1 MSMITIRNLQF
12 QYDAAPEINALYGI
26 DLEIRKGEC
35 IVLTGESGC
44 GKTTLTRCLNGL
56 IPNFFEGTLTGE
68 ILYEGVPVNKMEQ
81 YELSRKIGTVFQDPR
96 SQFFAVN
103 TTDEVAFGC
112 ENLAFSTE
120 RINQN
125 VDAAFSRM
133 NIDVLR
139 DRSLFGLSSGEK
151 QRLAVASIYAMDTD
165 VIVLDEPTA
174 NLDGE
179 TIQNL
184 RELLFT
190 LKAEGNTLIISEHR
204 LSWLVGI
211 ADRYVYMRKGRIE
224 KIWGAAEAAC
234 LSPDVLREY
243 GLRSIQNVLFPTKK
257 TPARSDA
264 NELTCQNLCI
274 YYGKQE
280 IIHDLNFHFTWGE
293 EGRIIGIVG
302 ANGSGKTTF
311 SKVLCGLM
319 APRTGEIRL
328 NGKKMTHRELLKKTY
343 FVIQYRDVFGKET
356 VLKYTPLFS
365 GLKEEIILQ
374 RPAENKIQFLL
385 KTYEMEAVLTDNVI
399 SLFSDGTRCVGEISK
414 ITIYDSSAIPKVST
428 DSTVTLTATDKK
440 GEYLY
445 TISLDQNFLLR
456 EDIEYPVYV
465 DPTVTIS
472 SSGYGTSKTILDTPV
487 YSNVPSNCQGA
498 NIYNMVGNANA
509 LSNNYGVGRTL
520 MKFPGLIN
528 HAIFQSISN
537 SQVSSM
543 KLHMYSSSGS
553 VSQSSILVNHYT
565 GSSWNETSTAY
576 NNVSWNGYGLL
587 ISSTSIGSG
596 NQWVSFEL
604 KNAIPTWQNNV
615 SAADRGV
622 MLRNSNET
630 STSASKTL
638 CSTESSYKP
647 YVSLTWFGS
656 DPAGISS
663 GNIYRLRNT
672 FSSRYLSASS
682 PTYFQQAISMNTTRG
697 NDLWR
702 FDRVSS
708 GVYRIESLG
717 VRCDSTGLQPSMLT
731 ASAGGSTST
740 SGTLSLT
747 AYSSSNTRQWWY
759 VTKNTQGY
767 SLVSYYY
774 PQLAITVSSATSAPT
789 LSSNA
794 NHPKWTMTS
803 ASFSNYWSGS
813 YSGGSSPYTINVIV
827 ESSAVTGYLTQ
838 SVYRASSAQNR
849 CWWSG
854 TRASSAS
861 ETPI

>member
-1 MSMITIRNLQF
+1 
-12 QYDAAPEINALYGI
+12 
-26 DLEIRKGEC
+26 
-35 IVLTGESGC
+35 
-44 GKTTLTRCLNGL
+44 
-56 IPNFFEGTLTGE
+56 
-68 ILYEGVPVNKMEQ
+68 
-81 YELSRKIGTVFQDPR
+81 
-96 SQFFAVN
+96 
-103 TTDEVAFGC
+103 
-112 ENLAFSTE
+112 
-120 RINQN
+120 
-125 VDAAFSRM
+125 
-133 NIDVLR
+133 
-139 DRSLFGLSSGEK
+139 
-151 QRLAVASIYAMDTD
+151 
-165 VIVLDEPTA
+165 
-174 NLDGE
+174 
-179 TIQNL
+179 
-184 RELLFT
+184 
-190 LKAEGNTLIISEHR
+190 
-204 LSWLVGI
+204 
-211 ADRYVYMRKGRIE
+211 
-224 KIWGAAEAAC
+224 
-234 LSPDVLREY
+234 
-243 GLRSIQNVLFPTKK
+243 
-257 TPARSDA
+257 
-264 NELTCQNLCI
+264 
-274 YYGKQE
+274 
-280 IIHDLNFHFTWGE
+280 
-293 EGRIIGIVG
+293 
-302 ANGSGKTTF
+302 
-311 SKVLCGLM
+311 
-319 APRTGEIRL
+319 
-328 NGKKMTHRELLKKTY
+328 
-343 FVIQYRDVFGKET
+343 
-356 VLKYTPLFS
+356 
-365 GLKEEIILQ
+365 
-374 RPAENKIQFLL
+374 
-385 KTYEMEAVLTDNVI
+385 
-399 SLFSDGTRCVGEISK
+399 
-414 ITIYDSSAIPKVST
+414 
-428 DSTVTLTATDKK
+428 
-440 GEYLY
+440 
-445 TISLDQNFLLR
+445 
-456 EDIEYPVYV
+456 
-465 DPTVTIS
+465 
-472 SSGYGTSKTILDTPV
+472 
-487 YSNVPSNCQGA
+487 
-498 NIYNMVGNANA
+498 
-509 LSNNYGVGRTL
+509 

-803 ASFSNYWSGS
+803 ASFSNYWSGA

-838 SVYRASSAQNR
+838 SVYSCATAWNGIDSNIFIRHYPSTYTGSYASADFTVRVRGVNSYGKRFGRLVPTPNNVNQNWTSAVIEISTESSSTNNSSYTHTDRQMNFLHELGHALKLAHPHESDSSWHPLSIMNQGLPSTR
-849 CWWSG
+849 DYILGRPSG
-854 TRASSAS
+854 YDKYNLSRKW
-861 ETPI
+861 

>member
-1 MSMITIRNLQF
+1 
-12 QYDAAPEINALYGI
+12 
-26 DLEIRKGEC
+26 
-35 IVLTGESGC
+35 
-44 GKTTLTRCLNGL
+44 
-56 IPNFFEGTLTGE
+56 
-68 ILYEGVPVNKMEQ
+68 METN
-81 YELSRKIGTVFQDPR
+81 Y
-96 SQFFAVN
+96 
-103 TTDEVAFGC
+103 
-112 ENLAFSTE
+112 
-120 RINQN
+120 
-125 VDAAFSRM
+125 
-133 NIDVLR
+133 
-139 DRSLFGLSSGEK
+139 
-151 QRLAVASIYAMDTD
+151 RL
-165 VIVLDEPTA
+165 
-174 NLDGE
+174 
-179 TIQNL
+179 
-184 RELLFT
+184 
-190 LKAEGNTLIISEHR
+190 
-204 LSWLVGI
+204 
-211 ADRYVYMRKGRIE
+211 
-224 KIWGAAEAAC
+224 
-234 LSPDVLREY
+234 
-243 GLRSIQNVLFPTKK
+243 
-257 TPARSDA
+257 
-264 NELTCQNLCI
+264 
-274 YYGKQE
+274 
-280 IIHDLNFHFTWGE
+280 
-293 EGRIIGIVG
+293 
-302 ANGSGKTTF
+302 
-311 SKVLCGLM
+311 
-319 APRTGEIRL
+319 
-328 NGKKMTHRELLKKTY
+328 
-343 FVIQYRDVFGKET
+343 T

-498 NIYNMVGNANA
+498 NIYNIVGNANA

-803 ASFSNYWSGS
+803 ASFSNYWSGA

-838 SVYRASSAQNR
+838 SVYSCATAWNGIDSNIFIRHYPSTYTGSYASADFTVRVRGVNSYGKRFGRLVPTPNNVNQNWTSAVIEISTESSSTNNSSYTHTDRQMNFLHELGHALKLAHPHESDSSWHPLSIMNQGLPSTR
-849 CWWSG
+849 DYIPGRPSG
-854 TRASSAS
+854 YDKYNLSRKW
-861 ETPI
+861 

>member
-1 MSMITIRNLQF
+1 MFVNRNAKLLSLVLSIIFIFAVIVPSRASAFDNDSLQV
-12 QYDAAPEINALYGI
+12 DTC
-26 DLEIRKGEC
+26 D
-35 IVLTGESGC
+35 
-44 GKTTLTRCLNGL
+44 
-56 IPNFFEGTLTGE
+56 
-68 ILYEGVPVNKMEQ
+68 
-81 YELSRKIGTVFQDPR
+81 ELSMEELQKMSLSADELPQIIDWSIAEKNGNVYRLYSQEDDLNSAIFQNKDG
-96 SQFFAVN
+96 SK
-103 TTDEVAFGC
+103 TMYYFG
-112 ENLAFSTE
+112 
-120 RINQN
+120 
-125 VDAAFSRM
+125 
-133 NIDVLR
+133 
-139 DRSLFGLSSGEK
+139 
-151 QRLAVASIYAMDTD
+151 
-165 VIVLDEPTA
+165 EPIKYTA
-174 NLDGE
+174 EDG
-179 TIQNL
+179 TIQDKSNRIATSADSSEDNYTYYTPQNDIQTFFPEVL
-184 RELLFT
+184 GTGADVF
-190 LKAEGNTLIISEHR
+190 LKAEGFQLSFSPVSQGAFAGTLTTT
-204 LSWLVGI
+204 
-211 ADRYVYMRKGRIE
+211 KGFD
-224 KIWGAAEAAC
+224 
-234 LSPDVLREY
+234 S
-243 GLRSIQNVLFPTKK
+243 
-257 TPARSDA
+257 
-264 NELTCQNLCI
+264 
-274 YYGKQE
+274 
-280 IIHDLNFHFTWGE
+280 
-293 EGRIIGIVG
+293 
-302 ANGSGKTTF
+302 
-311 SKVLCGLM
+311 
-319 APRTGEIRL
+319 
-328 NGKKMTHRELLKKTY
+328 
-343 FVIQYRDVFGKET
+343 IQYRDVFGKET

-414 ITIYDSSAIPKVST
+414 ITIYDSSAIPKVSA

-498 NIYNMVGNANA
+498 NIYNIVGNANA

-803 ASFSNYWSGS
+803 ASFSNYWSGA

-838 SVYRASSAQNR
+838 SVYSCATAWNGIDSNIFIRHYPSTYTGSYASADFTVRVRGVNSYGKRFGRLVPTPNNVNQNWTSAVIEISTESSSTNNSSYTHTDRQMNFLHELGHALKLAHPHESDSSWHPLSIMNQGLPSTR
-849 CWWSG
+849 DYIPGRPSG
-854 TRASSAS
+854 YDKYNLSRKW
-861 ETPI
+861 

>member
-1 MSMITIRNLQF
+1 
-12 QYDAAPEINALYGI
+12 
-26 DLEIRKGEC
+26 
-35 IVLTGESGC
+35 
-44 GKTTLTRCLNGL
+44 
-56 IPNFFEGTLTGE
+56 
-68 ILYEGVPVNKMEQ
+68 
-81 YELSRKIGTVFQDPR
+81 
-96 SQFFAVN
+96 
-103 TTDEVAFGC
+103 
-112 ENLAFSTE
+112 
-120 RINQN
+120 
-125 VDAAFSRM
+125 
-133 NIDVLR
+133 
-139 DRSLFGLSSGEK
+139 
-151 QRLAVASIYAMDTD
+151 
-165 VIVLDEPTA
+165 
-174 NLDGE
+174 
-179 TIQNL
+179 
-184 RELLFT
+184 
-190 LKAEGNTLIISEHR
+190 
-204 LSWLVGI
+204 
-211 ADRYVYMRKGRIE
+211 
-224 KIWGAAEAAC
+224 
-234 LSPDVLREY
+234 
-243 GLRSIQNVLFPTKK
+243 
-257 TPARSDA
+257 
-264 NELTCQNLCI
+264 
-274 YYGKQE
+274 
-280 IIHDLNFHFTWGE
+280 
-293 EGRIIGIVG
+293 
-302 ANGSGKTTF
+302 
-311 SKVLCGLM
+311 
-319 APRTGEIRL
+319 
-328 NGKKMTHRELLKKTY
+328 
-343 FVIQYRDVFGKET
+343 
-356 VLKYTPLFS
+356 
-365 GLKEEIILQ
+365 
-374 RPAENKIQFLL
+374 
-385 KTYEMEAVLTDNVI
+385 
-399 SLFSDGTRCVGEISK
+399 
-414 ITIYDSSAIPKVST
+414 
-428 DSTVTLTATDKK
+428 
-440 GEYLY
+440 
-445 TISLDQNFLLR
+445 
-456 EDIEYPVYV
+456 
-465 DPTVTIS
+465 
-472 SSGYGTSKTILDTPV
+472 
-487 YSNVPSNCQGA
+487 
-498 NIYNMVGNANA
+498 
-509 LSNNYGVGRTL
+509 

-794 NHPKWTMTS
+794 NHPKWTMTA
-803 ASFSNYWSGS
+803 ASFSNYWSGA

-838 SVYRASSAQNR
+838 SVYSCATAWNGIDSNIFIRHYPSTYTGSYASADFTVRVRGVNSYGKRFGRLVPTPNNVNQNWTSAVIEISTESSSTNNSSYTHTDRQMIFLHELGHALKLAHPHESDSSWHPLSIMNQGLPSTR
-849 CWWSG
+849 DYIPGRPSG
-854 TRASSAS
+854 YDKYNLSRKW
-861 ETPI
+861 

>member
-1 MSMITIRNLQF
+1 M
-12 QYDAAPEINALYGI
+12 
-26 DLEIRKGEC
+26 
-35 IVLTGESGC
+35 
-44 GKTTLTRCLNGL
+44 
-56 IPNFFEGTLTGE
+56 
-68 ILYEGVPVNKMEQ
+68 
-81 YELSRKIGTVFQDPR
+81 
-96 SQFFAVN
+96 
-103 TTDEVAFGC
+103 
-112 ENLAFSTE
+112 
-120 RINQN
+120 
-125 VDAAFSRM
+125 
-133 NIDVLR
+133 
-139 DRSLFGLSSGEK
+139 
-151 QRLAVASIYAMDTD
+151 
-165 VIVLDEPTA
+165 
-174 NLDGE
+174 
-179 TIQNL
+179 
-184 RELLFT
+184 
-190 LKAEGNTLIISEHR
+190 
-204 LSWLVGI
+204 
-211 ADRYVYMRKGRIE
+211 RY
-224 KIWGAAEAAC
+224 
-234 LSPDVLREY
+234 
-243 GLRSIQNVLFPTKK
+243 
-257 TPARSDA
+257 
-264 NELTCQNLCI
+264 
-274 YYGKQE
+274 
-280 IIHDLNFHFTWGE
+280 FHFT
-293 EGRIIGIVG
+293 
-302 ANGSGKTTF
+302 
-311 SKVLCGLM
+311 
-319 APRTGEIRL
+319 
-328 NGKKMTHRELLKKTY
+328 
-343 FVIQYRDVFGKET
+343 
-356 VLKYTPLFS
+356 
-365 GLKEEIILQ
+365 
-374 RPAENKIQFLL
+374 EN
-385 KTYEMEAVLTDNVI
+385 TDNVI

-803 ASFSNYWSGS
+803 ASFSNYWSGA

-838 SVYRASSAQNR
+838 SVYSCATAWNGIDSNIFIRHYPSTYTGSYASADFTVRVRGVNSYGKRFGRLVPTPNNVNQNWTSAVIEISTESSSTNNSSYTHTDRQMNFLHELGHALKLAHPHESDSSWHPLSIMNQGLPSTR
-849 CWWSG
+849 DYIPGRPSG
-854 TRASSAS
+854 YDKYNLSRKW
-861 ETPI
+861 

>member
-1 MSMITIRNLQF
+1 
-12 QYDAAPEINALYGI
+12 
-26 DLEIRKGEC
+26 
-35 IVLTGESGC
+35 
-44 GKTTLTRCLNGL
+44 
-56 IPNFFEGTLTGE
+56 
-68 ILYEGVPVNKMEQ
+68 
-81 YELSRKIGTVFQDPR
+81 
-96 SQFFAVN
+96 
-103 TTDEVAFGC
+103 
-112 ENLAFSTE
+112 
-120 RINQN
+120 
-125 VDAAFSRM
+125 
-133 NIDVLR
+133 
-139 DRSLFGLSSGEK
+139 
-151 QRLAVASIYAMDTD
+151 
-165 VIVLDEPTA
+165 
-174 NLDGE
+174 
-179 TIQNL
+179 
-184 RELLFT
+184 
-190 LKAEGNTLIISEHR
+190 
-204 LSWLVGI
+204 
-211 ADRYVYMRKGRIE
+211 
-224 KIWGAAEAAC
+224 
-234 LSPDVLREY
+234 
-243 GLRSIQNVLFPTKK
+243 
-257 TPARSDA
+257 
-264 NELTCQNLCI
+264 
-274 YYGKQE
+274 
-280 IIHDLNFHFTWGE
+280 
-293 EGRIIGIVG
+293 
-302 ANGSGKTTF
+302 
-311 SKVLCGLM
+311 
-319 APRTGEIRL
+319 
-328 NGKKMTHRELLKKTY
+328 
-343 FVIQYRDVFGKET
+343 
-356 VLKYTPLFS
+356 
-365 GLKEEIILQ
+365 
-374 RPAENKIQFLL
+374 
-385 KTYEMEAVLTDNVI
+385 MEAVLTDNVI

-803 ASFSNYWSGS
+803 ASFSNYWSGA

-838 SVYRASSAQNR
+838 SVYSCATAWNGIDSNIFIRHYPSTYTGSYASADFTVRVRGVNSYGKRFGRLVPTPNNVNQNWTSAVIEISTESSSTNNSSYTHTDRQMNFLHELGHALKLAHPHESDSSWHPLSIMNQGLPSTR
-849 CWWSG
+849 DYIPGRPSG
-854 TRASSAS
+854 YDKYNLSRKW
-861 ETPI
+861 

>member
-1 MSMITIRNLQF
+1 M
-12 QYDAAPEINALYGI
+12 
-26 DLEIRKGEC
+26 
-35 IVLTGESGC
+35 
-44 GKTTLTRCLNGL
+44 
-56 IPNFFEGTLTGE
+56 
-68 ILYEGVPVNKMEQ
+68 
-81 YELSRKIGTVFQDPR
+81 
-96 SQFFAVN
+96 
-103 TTDEVAFGC
+103 
-112 ENLAFSTE
+112 
-120 RINQN
+120 
-125 VDAAFSRM
+125 
-133 NIDVLR
+133 
-139 DRSLFGLSSGEK
+139 
-151 QRLAVASIYAMDTD
+151 
-165 VIVLDEPTA
+165 
-174 NLDGE
+174 
-179 TIQNL
+179 
-184 RELLFT
+184 
-190 LKAEGNTLIISEHR
+190 
-204 LSWLVGI
+204 
-211 ADRYVYMRKGRIE
+211 
-224 KIWGAAEAAC
+224 
-234 LSPDVLREY
+234 
-243 GLRSIQNVLFPTKK
+243 
-257 TPARSDA
+257 
-264 NELTCQNLCI
+264 
-274 YYGKQE
+274 
-280 IIHDLNFHFTWGE
+280 
-293 EGRIIGIVG
+293 
-302 ANGSGKTTF
+302 
-311 SKVLCGLM
+311 
-319 APRTGEIRL
+319 
-328 NGKKMTHRELLKKTY
+328 
-343 FVIQYRDVFGKET
+343 
-356 VLKYTPLFS
+356 LKYTPLFS

-803 ASFSNYWSGS
+803 ASFSNYWSGA

-838 SVYRASSAQNR
+838 SVYSCATAWNGIDSNIFIRHYPSTYTGSYASADFTVRVRGVNSYGKRFGRLVPTPNNVNQNWTSAVIEISTESSSTNNSSYTHTDRQMNFLHELGHALKLAHPHESDSSWHPLSIMNQGLPSTR
-849 CWWSG
+849 DYIPGRPSG
-854 TRASSAS
+854 YDKYNLSRKW
-861 ETPI
+861 

>member
-1 MSMITIRNLQF
+1 M
-12 QYDAAPEINALYGI
+12 
-26 DLEIRKGEC
+26 
-35 IVLTGESGC
+35 
-44 GKTTLTRCLNGL
+44 
-56 IPNFFEGTLTGE
+56 
-68 ILYEGVPVNKMEQ
+68 
-81 YELSRKIGTVFQDPR
+81 
-96 SQFFAVN
+96 
-103 TTDEVAFGC
+103 
-112 ENLAFSTE
+112 
-120 RINQN
+120 
-125 VDAAFSRM
+125 
-133 NIDVLR
+133 
-139 DRSLFGLSSGEK
+139 
-151 QRLAVASIYAMDTD
+151 
-165 VIVLDEPTA
+165 
-174 NLDGE
+174 
-179 TIQNL
+179 
-184 RELLFT
+184 
-190 LKAEGNTLIISEHR
+190 
-204 LSWLVGI
+204 
-211 ADRYVYMRKGRIE
+211 
-224 KIWGAAEAAC
+224 
-234 LSPDVLREY
+234 
-243 GLRSIQNVLFPTKK
+243 
-257 TPARSDA
+257 
-264 NELTCQNLCI
+264 
-274 YYGKQE
+274 
-280 IIHDLNFHFTWGE
+280 
-293 EGRIIGIVG
+293 
-302 ANGSGKTTF
+302 
-311 SKVLCGLM
+311 
-319 APRTGEIRL
+319 
-328 NGKKMTHRELLKKTY
+328 
-343 FVIQYRDVFGKET
+343 
-356 VLKYTPLFS
+356 
-365 GLKEEIILQ
+365 
-374 RPAENKIQFLL
+374 
-385 KTYEMEAVLTDNVI
+385 LTDNVI

-803 ASFSNYWSGS
+803 ASFSNYWSGA

-838 SVYRASSAQNR
+838 SVYSCATAWNGIDSNIFIRHYPSTYTGSYASADFTVRVRGVNSYGKRFGRLVPTPNNVNQNWTSAVIEISTESSSTNNSSYTLTDRQMNFLHELGHALKLAHPHESDSSWHPLSIMNQGLPSTR
-849 CWWSG
+849 DYIPGRPSG
-854 TRASSAS
+854 YDKYNLSRKW
-861 ETPI
+861 

>member
-1 MSMITIRNLQF
+1 
-12 QYDAAPEINALYGI
+12 
-26 DLEIRKGEC
+26 
-35 IVLTGESGC
+35 
-44 GKTTLTRCLNGL
+44 
-56 IPNFFEGTLTGE
+56 
-68 ILYEGVPVNKMEQ
+68 
-81 YELSRKIGTVFQDPR
+81 
-96 SQFFAVN
+96 
-103 TTDEVAFGC
+103 
-112 ENLAFSTE
+112 
-120 RINQN
+120 
-125 VDAAFSRM
+125 
-133 NIDVLR
+133 
-139 DRSLFGLSSGEK
+139 
-151 QRLAVASIYAMDTD
+151 
-165 VIVLDEPTA
+165 
-174 NLDGE
+174 
-179 TIQNL
+179 
-184 RELLFT
+184 
-190 LKAEGNTLIISEHR
+190 
-204 LSWLVGI
+204 
-211 ADRYVYMRKGRIE
+211 
-224 KIWGAAEAAC
+224 
-234 LSPDVLREY
+234 
-243 GLRSIQNVLFPTKK
+243 
-257 TPARSDA
+257 
-264 NELTCQNLCI
+264 
-274 YYGKQE
+274 
-280 IIHDLNFHFTWGE
+280 
-293 EGRIIGIVG
+293 
-302 ANGSGKTTF
+302 
-311 SKVLCGLM
+311 
-319 APRTGEIRL
+319 
-328 NGKKMTHRELLKKTY
+328 
-343 FVIQYRDVFGKET
+343 
-356 VLKYTPLFS
+356 
-365 GLKEEIILQ
+365 
-374 RPAENKIQFLL
+374 
-385 KTYEMEAVLTDNVI
+385 MEAVLTDNVI

-498 NIYNMVGNANA
+498 NIYNIVGNANA

-596 NQWVSFEL
+596 NQWVGFEL

-803 ASFSNYWSGS
+803 ASFSNYWSGA

-838 SVYRASSAQNR
+838 SVYSCATAWNGIDSNIFIRHYPSTYTGSYASADFTVRVRGVNSYGKRFGRLVPTPNNVNQNWTSAVIEISTESSSTNNSSYTHTDRQMNFLHELGHALKLAHPHESDSSWHPLSIMNQGLPSTR
-849 CWWSG
+849 DYIPGRPSG
-854 TRASSAS
+854 YDKYNLSRKW
-861 ETPI
+861 